1 VSCWIGPDT
10 GAPGYARLVS
20 EVAVRVAKTAIAANS
35 RDPQFVVSVIAMSL
49 PGSPSSL
56 LIGAGYRGGQ
66 AA

>member
-1 VSCWIGPDT
+1 
-10 GAPGYARLVS
+10 VS